1 MCGKT
6 TPIFIRCPDKSQPLS
21 PQRVSYLNIFT
32 VLWDKYGEIRNYH
45 WRSCKARRQKIWSKC
60 EAHKEPFISHMQDQE
75 ATLSLWRGRQRQAEI
90 SPRHL
95 GALAHQKRRQAS
107 REVQVHPP
115 THWTHLCPAAAPSRA
130 HRGESKTQCSLSF
143 LSQGQILD

>member
-1 MCGKT
+1 
-6 TPIFIRCPDKSQPLS
+6 
-21 PQRVSYLNIFT
+21 
-32 VLWDKYGEIRNYH
+32 
-45 WRSCKARRQKIWSKC
+45 
-60 EAHKEPFISHMQDQE
+60 MQDQE

-115 THWTHLCPAAAPSRA
+115 TH
-130 HRGESKTQCSLSF
+130 
-143 LSQGQILD
+143 